1 MDLDLISALQSL
13 TVQNSSTTRPP
24 KQPFTSTLS
33 ASNEI
38 SAPRRQPHHELV
50 FSYPCDIPLPPGCSL
65 RLDAP
70 LGWPYL
76 SHQPTPSVPSHI
88 LPQQFFCLLAGVRP
102 KIPTNVLAG
111 DALKLHTDVEVL
123 AAFAGRTKLST
134 ISVQQAD
141 GEVFFHVQRETVVY
155 GSEVHNAE
163 QTTIYAMYPRSFNHM
178 MTSGTEW
185 GRVLEDL
192 VRRKSELARHIVRNA
207 AGPVADEWMHGVEPQ
222 TPRFASQ
229 ILVMKCEDV
238 TFEDEENNTAM
249 LECGHISLIPKRC
262 LRGDSELESAELKC
276 ENCHQFVLRGPEREE
291 ARVALKAE
299 KSRRWLAKQPFW
311 TALDA
316 LDYDSH
322 FMVHV
327 STKTLLKIFHRAAAN
342 LEVPTAVAPASQEP
356 FKTNETG
363 YAVGTIETWL
373 DKVQSGV
380 VRASIKELRA
390 HLLKIVEDD
399 LRASVF
405 PSGMVLVPKPAGWSE
420 FLDLLMS
427 RTMKFLQYRI
437 CEKCGGFG
445 KETTGVHIHHG
456 GDMVYTAEQDKT
468 QMELG
473 DIEEGMVGM
482 KMR

>member
-13 TVQNSSTTRPP
+13 SVQDTTTARPP
-24 KQPFTSTLS
+24 KQPFMSTLP

-38 SAPRRQPHHELV
+38 SAPRRQPHHELL
-50 FSYPCDIPLPPGCSL
+50 FSYPCDIPLPRGCTR

-76 SHQPTPSVPSHI
+76 SHQPTPSVPSQI
-88 LPQQFFCLLAGVRP
+88 LPQQFFCLLAGKRQTF
-102 KIPTNVLAG
+102 PTDALAG

-123 AAFAGRTKLST
+123 AAFAGRTKLNI

-141 GEVFFHVQRETVVY
+141 GEVAFHVQSETVVY
-155 GSEVHNAE
+155 GSEVHDAE
-163 QTTIYAMYPRSFNHM
+163 QTTTYTMDPRSFNHM

-185 GRVLEDL
+185 GRVLENL
-192 VRRKSELARHIVRNA
+192 VRRKSKLARHIVRNA
-207 AGPVADEWMHGVEPQ
+207 AGPVADEWMRGVEPQ
-222 TPRFASQ
+222 VPRLASQ

-262 LRGDSELESAELKC
+262 LRGDSELETAELEC
-276 ENCHQFVLRGPEREE
+276 GNCHQFVLRGPEREE
-291 ARVALKAE
+291 ARVALKAG
-299 KSRRWLAKQPFW
+299 
-311 TALDA
+311 
-316 LDYDSH
+316 
-322 FMVHV
+322 
-327 STKTLLKIFHRAAAN
+327 KTAAN

-363 YAVGTIETWL
+363 NAVGTIEAWI

-380 VRASIKELRA
+380 VRASIRELRA
-390 HLLKIVEDD
+390 HLLKVVEDD

-420 FLDLLMS
+420 FLNLLMS

-473 DIEEGMVGM
+473 DIEEGKVGM